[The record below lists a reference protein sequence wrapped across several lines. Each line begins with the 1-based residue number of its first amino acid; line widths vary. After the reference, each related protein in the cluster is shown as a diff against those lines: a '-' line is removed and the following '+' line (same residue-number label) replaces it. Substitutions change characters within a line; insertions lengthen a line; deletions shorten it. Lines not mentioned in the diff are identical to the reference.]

1 MAPKKKKVKSI
12 QRPRNM
18 KIKKPETLEQNT
30 NIGEGNNQQIVK
42 VVIQQPETK
51 PKKKSKPKPKVDEK
65 KKEAIEE
72 LKEAISTYDKVQTEA
87 DEMGIKIP
95 KELGISPLSA
105 GEIKNTDDI
114 LAFITTIREKTQKIK
129 ELEMKKKEPEPAPTP
144 PPKPNMFLTPPA
156 GINRAGQFP
165 AFIPVSGNT
174 IQPAPIPQ
182 PGGRITPALPPSS
195 RRPVVPQVP
204 QSEIDKELADIE
216 RSLNQASSPEE
227 LAFEDSLTKIQA
239 GVFTIRDDIQKT
251 YSSQNNKLAP
261 EQIKNYKQRYEN
273 RRKDLEKAYVK
284 LPADS
289 QTKLSEAKSSL
300 ETVINDVEER
310 LGAIER
316 ASVLPLPS
324 PDDPV
329 PEDPNIPEVDAD
341 FEAAVQLLK
350 QYIEQKTNP
359 LINWSSKIVRALR
372 RIGANDVEVADI
384 QRLSAGFPRRKA
396 VAQFLADVTGGLV
409 PKPSPDPPSP
419 SPPKPDP
426 SSGAR
431 QRLINFVNDE
441 SINWSMSLLN
451 DLKSL
456 GASLQVQNAVS
467 ETLLQDEKRKIIKKY
482 LGLSPSVDPNLKAFN
497 NALSKL
503 NITVTKTD
511 GIYKTASSVQQKAFI
526 VNIRGLLAEL
536 SQANKNLTLTNQQK
550 VAQQVKSATDRSN
563 DLIKKIQALIDGGG
577 SGSDANMDA
586 FNQAV
591 STFNNFYTQTNNTY
605 KNSST
610 EQRVEFIKM
619 LVVLENKVTDAGK
632 NLSITQQQKV
642 ADTIQDVN
650 NKSLSLTQKLQTLID
665 VVAFNAY
672 TAAVRAFNQVVQQIG
687 STYNSTT
694 YQQLQQ
700 MKNELNEADQA
711 VDETYGKMA
720 IQTQNAN
727 RTQKNTNNERYR
739 DLLAKLNAK
748 KTFTVP
754 AGGLPD
760 EDPAVPQPRKPSRF
774 SGVLTP
780 GADPTAPS
788 QGGLP
793 GGGLRRSLEMGFK
806 F

>member
-42 VVIQQPETK
+42 VIIQQPETK

-87 DEMGIKIP
+87 DEMGVKIP

-129 ELEMKKKEPEPAPTP
+129 ELEMKKKEPAPAPP
-144 PPKPNMFLTPPA
+144 PPKPNMFLTPPV

-227 LAFEDSLTKIQA
+227 LAFEDTLTKIQA

-310 LGAIER
+310 LGAIEK

-350 QYIEQKTNP
+350 NYIAQKTS
-359 LINWSSKIVRALR
+359 INWSSKIVRALR
-372 RIGANDVEVADI
+372 RIGADDVEVADI
-384 QRLSAGFPRRKA
+384 QRLSAGFPRRQA

-409 PKPSPDPPSP
+409 PKPSPDPPKP

-497 NALSKL
+497 DALSKL
-503 NITVTKTD
+503 NITLSKTE
-511 GIYKTASSVQQKAFI
+511 GIYKTASNVQQKTLI
-526 VNIRGLLAEL
+526 LNIRGLVDEL
-536 SQANKNLTLTNQQK
+536 TKANNKLTLTNQQK
-550 VAQQVKSATDRSN
+550 VAQQVKSAKDRSN
-563 DLIKKIQALIDGGG
+563 ALIKKIQALIDGAGG
-577 SGSDANMDA
+577 GGSDANMDA

-591 STFNNFYTQTNNTY
+591 STFNNFYTQTENTY

-619 LVVLENKVTDAGK
+619 LVVLENKVTDASQK
-632 NLSITQQQKV
+632 LTITQQQKV
-642 ADTIQDVN
+642 ADTIQEVN
-650 NKSLSLTQKLQTLID
+650 SKSVALTQQIQTLID
-665 VVAFNAY
+665 VSAYNAY
-672 TAAVRAFNQVVQQIG
+672 TSAVRAFNQVVQQIG
-687 STYNSTT
+687 ATYNSTT
-694 YQQLQQ
+694 FQQLQQ

-711 VDETYGKMA
+711 VDETFRKMA
-720 IQTQNAN
+720 IQTQNGN

-748 KTFTVP
+748 KTFSVP
-754 AGGLPD
+754 AGGEPD

-774 SGVLTP
+774 TGSLTQ
-780 GADPTAPS
+780 GDDPTAPS

-793 GGGLRRSLEMGFK
+793 GSGLRRSLEMGLK